1 MFIRD
6 ESQYHSYEV
15 ILDNMMLFFP
25 SAADTCLKKFKD
37 DEMVFE
43 TIQTFKRGEF
53 IHLATKHPVMVVV
66 CLYVY
71 NIDEVIGAGP
81 APSVFLFQ
89 S

>member
-1 MFIRD
+1 
-6 ESQYHSYEV
+6 
-15 ILDNMMLFFP
+15 MLFFP
-25 SAADTCLKKFKD
+25 FAADTCLKKCKD

-53 IHLATKHPVMVVV
+53 LHLATNHCICVPHNSVVVV

-71 NIDEVIGAGP
+71 NIDEVIGAGS

-89 S
+89 H